1 MAKRNVVA
9 KKKVVKKNIA
19 RGVVYISA
27 TFNNTNITITDE
39 MGNVICWSTAGGL
52 GFKGSK
58 KSTPYAAQQAVESAL
73 SKAKEHGVK
82 EVGIKVQGPGSG
94 RETAIKSVGA
104 TEGVKVLWIKDIT
117 PLLIMVADPLKEE
130 ECKEA
135 LWQDIEVQ

>member
-1 MAKRNVVA
+1 MAKRNVTA

-82 EVGIKVQGPGSG
+82 EVGIKVQGPGSW

-117 PLLIMVADPLKEE
+117 PLPHNGCRPPKRRRV
-130 ECKEA
+130 
-135 LWQDIEVQ
+135 

>member
-1 MAKRNVVA
+1 MAKRNA
-9 KKKVVKKNIA
+9 ATKKKVVKKNIA

-73 SKAKEHGVK
+73 IKAKEHGVK
-82 EVGIKVQGPGSG
+82 EVGIKVQGSGSG

-117 PLLIMVADPLKEE
+117 PLSHNGCRPPKRRRV
-130 ECKEA
+130 
-135 LWQDIEVQ
+135 